1 MAAPHVSGVAALVWS
16 HFPSLSAIQIQR
28 VLELTATDLGST
40 GRDIYYG
47 YGLIDAKAAYDYLAN
62 GNTFNPTSSPTGIEC
77 VKGKKKFDLKII
89 PDNYDYTTTWELR
102 EACTE
107 DLVLSGEEYDEG
119 IVFCIAES
127 KNYVFT
133 IRDSFGYGLCC
144 SYGIGKLSSSL
155 FETLKILVFS
165 ICLMS

>member
-16 HFPSLSAIQIQR
+16 RFPSLSAIQIQR

-40 GRDIYYG
+40 GRDNFYG

-77 VKGKKKFDLKII
+77 VEGKKKFDLKII

-107 DLVLSGEEYDEG
+107 DLVLSGVEEDEG
-119 IVFCIAES
+119 IVFCISES

-133 IRDSFGYGLCC
+133 IKDSFGAGLCC
-144 SYGIGKLSSSL
+144 SYGIGKLLSSK
-155 FETLKILVFS
+155 FEMFKILLFS
-165 ICLMS
+165 V